1 MQKVMSEADQCQ
13 VLADLLA
20 PETWPPDTSAL
31 DTGVFSGAYQELAE
45 MLKIGAIKPDIM
57 AKAKKRG
64 ILDKILQANTAI
76 NPEQAKAARLASRWQ
91 LIPAAEL
98 MQPAKPPVYL
108 LHGMIRK
115 PALICF
121 YGPPGNLKTM
131 LAYDMAVCVAA
142 GLPWLPH
149 LPAEPGAGG
158 GYTVN
163 SGPALILDLD
173 NGRDRLQERMGAL
186 SRGRGLTEPPPFTAI
201 SLPNPPLNLATPEDT
216 ANVIDQAKAL
226 QASLIIIDNLGT
238 ASGGADENSAEMI
251 AVMANLRFI
260 AESTGAVLIPIH
272 HTRKG
277 LSNGGRE
284 GDRLRGHSSIEAAL
298 DLALLIEREGN
309 DITVKSTKT
318 RDNPIKPF
326 IARWTYEANQWG
338 ALEWA
343 RLWHVADVQPDMP
356 EYQRLALKVPDILAE
371 LEPGPSQTKLA
382 AAISEA
388 SGVTKPTALQAIR
401 AAVKS
406 GAIIETVTGTGQT
419 APKTYR
425 KAGS

>member
-1 MQKVMSEADQCQ
+1 MSEADQCQ
-13 VLADLLA
+13 ALANLLA

-31 DTGVFSGAYQELAE
+31 DPEVFSGAFQELAE
-45 MLKIGAIKPDIM
+45 MVKAGQPQKDIL
-57 AKAKKRG
+57 ATATRRG
-64 ILDKILQANTAI
+64 VIASILQANTAAS
-76 NPEQAKAARLASRWQ
+76 PEQARADKLASRWQ
-91 LIPAAEL
+91 LITAAEL

-149 LPAEPGAGG
+149 LASEPGAGG
-158 GYTVN
+158 GYTVKP
-163 SGPALILDLD
+163 GPALILDLD

-186 SRGRGLTEPPPFTAI
+186 SRGHGLTEPPPFTAI
-201 SLPNPPLNLATPEDT
+201 SLPNPPLNLALPEDT

-226 QASLIIIDNLGT
+226 QASLILIDNLGT

-251 AVMANLRFI
+251 AVMANLRYI
-260 AESTGAVLIPIH
+260 AESTGAVINAIH

-277 LSNGGRE
+277 LANGGRE

-298 DLALLIEREGN
+298 DLALIIEREGN

-326 IARWTYEANQWG
+326 IARWTYEANQWS

-343 RLWHVADVQPDMP
+343 RLWHVADLQPDMP
-356 EYQRLALKVPDILAE
+356 EYQRLALKVPEILATLDHEPKQAE
-371 LEPGPSQTKLA
+371 LAGMLEQEGT
-382 AAISEA
+382 
-388 SGVTKPTALQAIR
+388 TRPTALKAIS
-401 AAVKS
+401 AAVQS
-406 GAIIETVTGTGQT
+406 GAVIETKTGTGLK
-419 APKTYR
+419 APKIYR
-425 KAGS
+425 PAK